1 MAKKANRDAAA
12 RAEARRR
19 ARLMAQGRVL
29 DEEADT
35 AEANS
40 AGRGPTPGFLQ
51 RIFPPAASLPGKPD
65 PLAGFS
71 YSGRWGT
78 LVSSL
83 WLIPRNPFAGIGM
96 GIVWGA
102 AWIATYMY
110 GKALPGTIASFISFG
125 SLVAAGWI
133 GWQRPWLYGLVA
145 AFLGYLVFLPYFVA
159 VVAPTAISA
168 GSTPGAV
175 AEFLGVNGMM
185 QLAIGTVAGFYGGY
199 LRRRMS
205 DPTLRR
211 TAPPARRANGRR

>member
-1 MAKKANRDAAA
+1 MSKKTNREAAA

-19 ARLMAQGRVL
+19 ARLAAQGRGP
-29 DEEADT
+29 DEEADHADT
-35 AEANS
+35 ASPGAAP
-40 AGRGPTPGFLQ
+40 AGGFLQ
-51 RIFPPAASLPGKPD
+51 RIFPPAAPLPGRPD

-71 YSGRWGT
+71 YDGRWRM

-96 GIVWGA
+96 GVVWGA

-110 GKALPGTIASFISFG
+110 GKELPGTIASFIAFG

-145 AFLGYLVFLPYFVA
+145 ALLGYLVFLPYFVA
-159 VVAPTAISA
+159 YVAPQLTTTSP
-168 GSTPGAV
+168 GSTPAAI
-175 AEFLGVNGMM
+175 AEFLAINGLM

-211 TAPPARRANGRR
+211 AAPPARRR